1 MVATTISLKKDHLIK
16 KGLVGFSWTTLFFG
30 FFVPIIR
37 GDARWAIIMLIS
49 FCCYV
54 SMVGAIIDGMFP
66 DIDKIPDNNPI
77 LSLVSLVVSL
87 GILFININIMFAIIY
102 NKQYTTELL
111 ESGYEPA
118 NEYSRDILQSRG
130 MIA

>member
-1 MVATTISLKKDHLIK
+1 MATIISLKKDNLIK

-37 GDARWAIIMLIS
+37 GDVKWAIVMLIS

>member
-1 MVATTISLKKDHLIK
+1 
-16 KGLVGFSWTTLFFG
+16 
-30 FFVPIIR
+30 
-37 GDARWAIIMLIS
+37 MLIS

-54 SMVGAIIDGMFP
+54 FMVGVIIDGMFP

-77 LSLVSLVVSL
+77 LSLVVSL

>member
-1 MVATTISLKKDHLIK
+1 MVATTISLKRDYLIK

-54 SMVGAIIDGMFP
+54 FMVGVIIDGMFP

-77 LSLVSLVVSL
+77 LSLVVSL

-130 MIA
+130 MID

>member
-1 MVATTISLKKDHLIK
+1 MATIISLKKDNLIK

>member
-1 MVATTISLKKDHLIK
+1 MVATTISLKRDYLIK

-54 SMVGAIIDGMFP
+54 FMVGVIIDGMFP

-77 LSLVSLVVSL
+77 LSLVVSL